1 MKKGIKTALIIAGA
15 ALAATAAAGAAYG
28 IGRIADG
35 LGNQSFETQ
44 SSASSLSAPSVSLS
58 FPDGRVFSS
67 LMSPVL
73 VVPDASPDA
82 DAGVFFSSS
91 DSTLVG
97 FLGDDSHYLAKL
109 YVNAGSYVSVKAL
122 AAFSGSVV
130 VTVELVSDYRVSA
143 SASFSCSF
151 S

>member
-35 LGNQSFETQ
+35 TGGQRPETR
-44 SSASSLSAPSVSLS
+44 SSVSSSSAPSVSLS
-58 FPDGRVFSS
+58 FPYGRVFSS
-67 LMSPVL
+67 LMSPL
-73 VVPDASPDA
+73 TIVPAASPSA
-82 DAGVFFSSS
+82 DAMIFLSSS
-91 DSTLVG
+91 DSSLVG
-97 FLGDDSHYLAKL
+97 FLGDDSHYLATL
-109 YVNAGSYVSVKAL
+109 SVVAGSHVAVKAL
-122 AAFSGSVV
+122 AAFSGAVL
-130 VTVELVSDYRVSA
+130 VTAELASDHSASA

>member
-44 SSASSLSAPSVSLS
+44 SSASSLSAPSV
-58 FPDGRVFSS
+58 
-67 LMSPVL
+67 MSPVL